1 MGFLDKIFKPKWKD
15 VDWRVRIEGV
25 KELKNQGT
33 LANIAKNDDEWR
45 VRRAA
50 VERISDESVLVD
62 IAKNDPV
69 EYVRKEAVERIS
81 DESVLVDIAKNDP
94 EEYVRK
100 EAVERIND
108 ESVLV
113 DIARNNY
120 FDICNAAIGKISDE
134 SVLVDIAKN
143 DDEWSVRRAAV
154 ERISD
159 ESVLVDIAKNDDEW
173 SVRRE
178 AVWKISDES
187 VLVDIAKND
196 PEERVRKE
204 AFLKTNKYKNIDNFI
219 KNSNDFYNDDLKEF
233 EKYNYIT
240 SSIYNLENYQI
251 LLVKNE
257 FSNNEF
263 FTEWN
268 DNTIYC
274 QNKYVVGSHL
284 RSKPVIEH
292 EFRSVLYISE
302 DLSSVDKIT
311 KRKYEYIS
319 KQISSKEELSPST
332 DDWVNVITTSSK
344 FSNLRAIVIIG
355 ITDKITDLSEMFYGC
370 KAETISFS
378 NCDFSNVENTKGIFY
393 GCDNLKTIYADE
405 TSRDS
410 LITFVPESKK
420 YIDNSTANNWY
431 VCDDCGKRVNQIAL
445 HIHKKCPHC
454 GSTNIREK

>member
-1 MGFLDKIFKPKWKD
+1 MGFLDKLFKPKWKD

-33 LANIAKNDDEWR
+33 LVK
-45 VRRAA
+45 
-50 VERISDESVLVD
+50 
-62 IAKNDPV
+62 
-69 EYVRKEAVERIS
+69 
-81 DESVLVDIAKNDP
+81 
-94 EEYVRK
+94 
-100 EAVERIND
+100 
-108 ESVLV
+108 
-113 DIARNNY
+113 
-120 FDICNAAIGKISDE
+120 
-134 SVLVDIAKN
+134 IAKN

-154 ERISD
+154 E
-159 ESVLVDIAKNDDEW
+159 
-173 SVRRE
+173 
-178 AVWKISDES
+178 KISDES

-196 PEERVRKE
+196 PDYLVRRDAVEKISDESVLVDIAKNDSNSDVRKK
-204 AFLKTNKYKNIDNFI
+204 AFENTNKYKNIDNFI

-233 EKYNYIT
+233 ERYNYVT

-257 FSNNEF
+257 FSNKEF

-284 RSKPVIEH
+284 RSKQVIEH
-292 EFRSVLYISE
+292 EFKSVLYISE

-344 FSNLRAIVIIG
+344 FSNLHAIVIIG

-378 NCDFSNVENTKGIFY
+378 NCDFSNVKNTKDIFY

-410 LITFVPESKK
+410 LITFVPQSKK
-420 YIDNSTANNWY
+420 YISNIVPKSKKYIGNSKDNWY
-431 VCDDCGKRVNQIAL
+431 VCADCGKRVNQIAL
-445 HIHKKCPHC
+445 DIHKKCPHC
-454 GSTNIREK
+454 GSINIREK